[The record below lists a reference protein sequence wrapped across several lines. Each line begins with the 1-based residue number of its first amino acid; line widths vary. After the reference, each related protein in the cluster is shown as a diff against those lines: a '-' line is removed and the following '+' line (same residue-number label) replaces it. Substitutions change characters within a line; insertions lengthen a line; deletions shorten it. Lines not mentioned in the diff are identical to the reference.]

1 MQKGSVYFLILRAA
15 EGCQLTSVA
24 GNTATVV
31 FSINLSTVMVAYDTM
46 SCCVMCCL
54 SFDCVVVSKRYCKEM
69 VSALKRILLCSCP
82 IGGANFSHTASH
94 AAASTETDLSTRE
107 KSG

>member
-1 MQKGSVYFLILRAA
+1 M
-15 EGCQLTSVA
+15 
-24 GNTATVV
+24 
-31 FSINLSTVMVAYDTM
+31 TM

-94 AAASTETDLSTRE
+94 AQKRFDASPTTVVGQVDQ
-107 KSG
+107 G